1 MHVVVNA
8 IAAVLAME
16 DKEFCK
22 VGELAVAVMI
32 ETASIITGDAYRVKA
47 SQRLQFYCVCY
58 IPRGS
63 VFLYWLSG
71 RAVRGAGPG
80 SVVKL

>member
-47 SQRLQFYCVCY
+47 SERLQFYCVLHSQRQC
-58 IPRGS
+58 I
-63 VFLYWLSG
+63 LIL
-71 RAVRGAGPG
+71 A
-80 SVVKL
+80 

>member
-1 MHVVVNA
+1 MDIHVMVDA

-32 ETASIITGDAYRVKA
+32 ETATIIMGDAYKVSNISTHWTCNENIVIK
-47 SQRLQFYCVCY
+47 V
-58 IPRGS
+58 
-63 VFLYWLSG
+63 VFQAL
-71 RAVRGAGPG
+71 V
-80 SVVKL
+80 